1 MKSIKTQCSKNIV
14 GKKPIF
20 HANFFSNILK
30 VILYCTFQLYSGPK
44 LADLYA
50 ELKIQD
56 KTELELKKLKAED
69 MDKDGMKEAEVRR
82 RLMGE
87 EIYN

>member
-1 MKSIKTQCSKNIV
+1 M
-14 GKKPIF
+14 
-20 HANFFSNILK
+20 L
-30 VILYCTFQLYSGPK
+30 QLYSGPK

-87 EIYN
+87 EIYHKIN

>member
-1 MKSIKTQCSKNIV
+1 ML
-14 GKKPIF
+14 KKYCLEKPHISC
-20 HANFFSNILK
+20 NFLNILK
-30 VILYCTFQLYSGPK
+30 VIYCMLQLYSGPK

-87 EIYN
+87 EIYH

>member
-1 MKSIKTQCSKNIV
+1 M
-14 GKKPIF
+14 
-20 HANFFSNILK
+20 L
-30 VILYCTFQLYSGPK
+30 QLYSGPK

-69 MDKDGMKEAEVRR
+69 MDKDGIKEAEVRR

-87 EIYN
+87 EIYH